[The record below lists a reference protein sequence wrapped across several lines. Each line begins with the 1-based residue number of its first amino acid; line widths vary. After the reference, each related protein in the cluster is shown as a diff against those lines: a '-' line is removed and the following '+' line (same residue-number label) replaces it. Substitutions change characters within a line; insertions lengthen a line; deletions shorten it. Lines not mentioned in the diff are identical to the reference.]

1 MLWNLHSNNGN
12 SFPCLYLLWDMKKLG
27 SGIESLVYP
36 SELQDFQLSSKSFAS
51 LPGFGLCTG
60 SFTASVL
67 LGHQIQ
73 CQLKKQ
79 ATENNIKDGR
89 IEKSER
95 LKRSILII
103 PITVSQIHLLNI
115 WIILLISPI
124 VNGFIFFSCGYFAPR
139 NLRTFSANIES
150 FANYIF
156 HFIEKGIRKWLSS
169 LALKGFKY
177 LWS

>member
-1 MLWNLHSNNGN
+1 MPVSSTGYEKAGKWDRKLGLPFWIARLSVVFQVFCKSSRVWSLYRFLHS
-12 SFPCLYLLWDMKKLG
+12 
-27 SGIESLVYP
+27 
-36 SELQDFQLSSKSFAS
+36 
-51 LPGFGLCTG
+51 LCTFG
-60 SFTASVL
+60 PSNSVSVEETGYRKQYKRWKNRKKWKAKKKHSNYSNYSISDSSF
-67 LGHQIQ
+67 
-73 CQLKKQ
+73 
-79 ATENNIKDGR
+79 D
-89 IEKSER
+89 
-95 LKRSILII
+95 
-103 PITVSQIHLLNI
+103 I

>member
-1 MLWNLHSNNGN
+1 MPVSSMG
-12 SFPCLYLLWDMKKLG
+12 YEKAGKWDRKLG
-27 SGIESLVYP
+27 LPFWIARLSVV
-36 SELQDFQLSSKSFAS
+36 FQVFAS

-67 LGHQIQ
+67 WGHQIQ

-89 IEKSER
+89 IEQSER